1 MAEPATVATESPRR
15 SLGEQLGLRAG
26 DALIVIDMQRDF
38 LPGGSLAIRGADE
51 IVVAVNAYLAA
62 FEDRSLPILLTRDW
76 HPPEHGSFKHRGG
89 SWPPHCVQGTAG
101 AEWAKGLQVP
111 SSAHVISK
119 GMDIHEE
126 GYSAFSNV
134 RLFDVLRAE
143 GAKRVFVAGV
153 ATDYCVRATVL
164 DARKLGFEVILLND
178 AVRGVNREHGD
189 ESRALREMMESGV
202 SIFERSHLAAKET
215 FTAPPAYREI
225 HQVDNYGFG
234 IAVTLPFAD
243 AVSRVIQALQNEGF
257 GIVSDIDMAATLNTK
272 LGVYM
277 SPYRILGAC
286 NPSLAHRAIDACP
299 EIGLL
304 LPCNVVVRRPAEDG
318 VVRIEFLDPNVL
330 GKLSDDEDITEI
342 AHQVRR
348 KLRRAIDWI

>member
-1 MAEPATVATESPRR
+1 MATESPPRP

-26 DALIVIDMQRDF
+26 DALIVVDMQRDF
-38 LPGGSLAIRGADE
+38 LPGGSLAVQGADD
-51 IVVAVNAYLAA
+51 IVAGVNAYLAA
-62 FEDRSLPILLTRDW
+62 FNARSLPIFLTRDW
-76 HPPEHGSFKHRGG
+76 HPPDHGSFKHRGG

-101 AEWAKGLQVP
+101 AEWAEGLQVP
-111 SSAHVISK
+111 ASAHVISK
-119 GMDIHEE
+119 GMEIHDY

-134 RLFDVLRAE
+134 ALFDLLRAE
-143 GAKRVFVAGV
+143 GSKRVFVAGV

-164 DARKLGFEVILLND
+164 DARKVGFEVILLGD
-178 AVRGVNREHGD
+178 AIRAVNREHGD
-189 ESRALREMMESGV
+189 ESRALREMMESGA

-215 FTAPPAYREI
+215 LVPPPSNREI

-272 LGVYM
+272 LGVSM

-286 NPSLAHRAIDACP
+286 SPSLARRAIDACP

-304 LPCNVVVRRPAEDG
+304 LPCNVVVRQPADDG
-318 VVRIEFLDPNVL
+318 VVRIDFLDPNVL
-330 GKLSDDEDITEI
+330 SKLSDDEDITEL

-348 KLRRAIDWI
+348 KLRRVIDWI